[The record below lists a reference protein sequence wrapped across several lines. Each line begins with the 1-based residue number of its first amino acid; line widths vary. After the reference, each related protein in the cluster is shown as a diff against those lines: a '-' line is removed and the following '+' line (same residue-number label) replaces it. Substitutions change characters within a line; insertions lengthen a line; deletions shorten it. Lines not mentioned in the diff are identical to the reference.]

1 MHEAILTTNNLT
13 KQYGSTLAL
22 DGADLTVYK
31 GDIFGIVGR
40 NGAGKTTLLK
50 IISGLSNQT
59 KGEYTLYSETGN
71 DARKQRRRVGCL
83 INEPSFFR
91 NMTAQQNLKYYCLQ
105 KGITDLSQIDKVLTT
120 VGLGDIAKKKFKD
133 YSTGMRQRLGI
144 AFALL
149 DSPDFVMLDEPINGL
164 DPIAISELRE
174 TLFRLNREREVTLM
188 ISSHILSDLY
198 AVANRFLFLEKGRV
212 LKLISKEELDS
223 ECSRCTVL
231 RTDDVNKTV
240 TVLEKIVGITDYK
253 VTDKNE
259 LRIFQND
266 IDTIKVTKTLV
277 QNGIGVASIYD
288 SGVNLEEYFKQL
300 IGSI

>member
-1 MHEAILTTNNLT
+1 
-13 KQYGSTLAL
+13 
-22 DGADLTVYK
+22 
-31 GDIFGIVGR
+31 
-40 NGAGKTTLLK
+40 
-50 IISGLSNQT
+50 
-59 KGEYTLYSETGN
+59 
-71 DARKQRRRVGCL
+71 
-83 INEPSFFR
+83 
-91 NMTAQQNLKYYCLQ
+91 
-105 KGITDLSQIDKVLTT
+105 
-120 VGLGDIAKKKFKD
+120 
-133 YSTGMRQRLGI
+133 
-144 AFALL
+144 
-149 DSPDFVMLDEPINGL
+149 
-164 DPIAISELRE
+164 
-174 TLFRLNREREVTLM
+174 M

>member
-1 MHEAILTTNNLT
+1 
-13 KQYGSTLAL
+13 
-22 DGADLTVYK
+22 
-31 GDIFGIVGR
+31 
-40 NGAGKTTLLK
+40 
-50 IISGLSNQT
+50 
-59 KGEYTLYSETGN
+59 
-71 DARKQRRRVGCL
+71 
-83 INEPSFFR
+83 
-91 NMTAQQNLKYYCLQ
+91 MTAQQNLKYYCLQ

-240 TVLEKIVGITDYK
+240 TVLEKTVGITDYK

-300 IGSI
+300 IGSV

>member
-59 KGEYTLYSETGN
+59 QGEYTLYSKTGS

-149 DSPDFVMLDEPINGL
+149 DSPDLVMLDE
-164 DPIAISELRE
+164 PIAISELRE

-240 TVLEKIVGITDYK
+240 TVLEKTVGITDYK
-253 VTDKNE
+253 VTDKSE

-300 IGSI
+300 IGSV